1 MISLR
6 ESPWVCF
13 LCGTERAGAEAV
25 CGDPDHASGCGEARR
40 FGARILHVGQAPYRT
55 DPDRIAASSS
65 GDLWACR
72 DCGGMNRGAVGWRP
86 VIACAH
92 CDARRNGPEPDA

>member
-13 LCGTERAGAEAV
+13 SCGTERAGAEAV
-25 CGDPDHASGCGEARR
+25 CGDPDVASGCGEARR

-55 DPDRIAASSS
+55 DPDRVSSS
-65 GDLWACR
+65 EHGGLWTCSGCA
-72 DCGGMNRGAVGWRP
+72 GMNKGAVGWRP
-86 VIACAH
+86 VISCAH
-92 CDARRNGPEPDA
+92 CGADREHVGS